1 MWLKE
6 ERGWG
11 MGLVI
16 KTNVD
21 KVESF
26 RFYSGSEWYLD
37 YQSSFKIIF
46 VSFNWVLE
54 SREDLTKEFS

>member
-1 MWLKE
+1 
-6 ERGWG
+6 